1 MVAVINLYA
10 NTIKYMF
17 ASGHDVAANPH
28 AIGARL
34 FSTVNPDMS
43 GNQIIFSGQAVQ
55 HYRLRHVQAEDHSP
69 SRDAWPELWCRA
81 SWLRTIS

>member
-43 GNQIIFSGQAVQ
+43 GNQMIFS
-55 HYRLRHVQAEDHSP
+55 
-69 SRDAWPELWCRA
+69 
-81 SWLRTIS
+81 

>member
-1 MVAVINLYA
+1 MLHGYVHCNLFAVIDLYA

-43 GNQIIFSGQAVQ
+43 GN
-55 HYRLRHVQAEDHSP
+55 
-69 SRDAWPELWCRA
+69 
-81 SWLRTIS
+81 